1 MAEPYKVM
9 LIDDDCGVHTLIKRI
24 LEDAGY
30 SYCGAY
36 GGEEGLEMLSTEHPD
51 LLLLDVMMPGMN
63 GFDVCKSIREKGRR
77 IPVVFLSAKGD
88 IVDKSIGFKAGGDDY
103 VVKPFSSEELLLRIE
118 AHLRRHKANLAYAKA
133 TQREG
138 SNKTGNLEIFFNR
151 YEVYLRGKKVDLTAK
166 EFEILALLASNPV
179 RRSHAVKSTSTF
191 GAATATWT
199 KAASPYSCAKFAR
212 RSKTIPRSRNTCSR
226 YGAWDTSSPNE
237 YRHSLEKPERESLPP
252 RRNTALSLE
261 ATTPFAPKRH
271 THQQT
276 ARSWAK
282 SGIKLPGDQ
291 AALN

>member
-103 VVKPFSSEELLLRIE
+103 VVKPFSSEELLCASRRICVATKLIWRTRRQRSAKDRAKRVTLRFSSI
-118 AHLRRHKANLAYAKA
+118 AMRCICAAR
-133 TQREG
+133 
-138 SNKTGNLEIFFNR
+138 
-151 YEVYLRGKKVDLTAK
+151 
-166 EFEILALLASNPV
+166 
-179 RRSHAVKSTSTF
+179 KSTSPQRN
-191 GAATATWT
+191 
-199 KAASPYSCAKFAR
+199 S
-212 RSKTIPRSRNTCSR
+212 RS
-226 YGAWDTSSPNE
+226 
-237 YRHSLEKPERESLPP
+237 
-252 RRNTALSLE
+252 
-261 ATTPFAPKRH
+261 
-271 THQQT
+271 
-276 ARSWAK
+276 
-282 SGIKLPGDQ
+282 
-291 AALN
+291 

>member
-138 SNKTGNLEIFFNR
+138 SSKTGNLEIFFNR
-151 YEVYLRGKKVDLTAK
+151 YEVYLRGKKIDLTAK
-166 EFEILALLASNPV
+166 EFEILALLASNPGQAFT
-179 RRSHAVKSTSTF
+179 RGQIYEHIWGR
-191 GAATATWT
+191 ATWT

-226 YGAWDTSSPNE
+226 YGAWDTSSPNACK
-237 YRHSLEKPERESLPP
+237 RGD
-252 RRNTALSLE
+252 RRPS
-261 ATTPFAPKRH
+261 
-271 THQQT
+271 
-276 ARSWAK
+276 
-282 SGIKLPGDQ
+282 
-291 AALN
+291 

>member
-118 AHLRRHKANLAYAKA
+118 AHLRRHKANLTYAKA

-138 SNKTGNLEIFFNR
+138 SSKTGNLEIFFNR
-151 YEVYLRGKKVDLTAK
+151 YEVYLRGRNMRPHRRNS
-166 EFEILALLASNPV
+166 EILKSLIEPRTGV
-179 RRSHAVKSTSTF
+179 HARPNLRAHL
-191 GAATATWT
+191 G
-199 KAASPYSCAKFAR
+199 
-212 RSKTIPRSRNTCSR
+212 PRQQRGRKQHHRIHAQNSRE
-226 YGAWDTSSPNE
+226 D
-237 YRHSLEKPERESLPP
+237 
-252 RRNTALSLE
+252 
-261 ATTPFAPKRH
+261 
-271 THQQT
+271 
-276 ARSWAK
+276 
-282 SGIKLPGDQ
+282 
-291 AALN
+291 

>member
-118 AHLRRHKANLAYAKA
+118 AHLRRHKADLTYAKA

-138 SNKTGNLEIFFNR
+138 SNKTGTSRFSSIAMRCICAARKSISPQRNSRFWRCSRRTLAR
-151 YEVYLRGKKVDLTAK
+151 RLHAAK
-166 EFEILALLASNPV
+166 F
-179 RRSHAVKSTSTF
+179 TSTF
-191 GAATATWT
+191 GAATAAWT
-199 KAASPYSCAKFAR
+199 KAASPCSCARFAR
-212 RSKTIPRSRNTCSR
+212 KSKTIPHSRNTCSR
-226 YGAWDTSSPNE
+226 YGAWDTSSPN
-237 YRHSLEKPERESLPP
+237 
-252 RRNTALSLE
+252 AC
-261 ATTPFAPKRH
+261 KR
-271 THQQT
+271 
-276 ARSWAK
+276 
-282 SGIKLPGDQ
+282 G
-291 AALN
+291 

>member
-138 SNKTGNLEIFFNR
+138 SSKTGNLEIFFNR
-151 YEVYLRGKKVDLTAK
+151 YEVYLRGKKIDLTAK
-166 EFEILALLASNPV
+166 EFEILALLASNPG

-212 RSKTIPRSRNTCSR
+212 RSKTIPRSRNTCLR
-226 YGAWDTSSPNE
+226 YGAWDTSSPNACK
-237 YRHSLEKPERESLPP
+237 RGD
-252 RRNTALSLE
+252 RRPS
-261 ATTPFAPKRH
+261 
-271 THQQT
+271 
-276 ARSWAK
+276 
-282 SGIKLPGDQ
+282 
-291 AALN
+291 